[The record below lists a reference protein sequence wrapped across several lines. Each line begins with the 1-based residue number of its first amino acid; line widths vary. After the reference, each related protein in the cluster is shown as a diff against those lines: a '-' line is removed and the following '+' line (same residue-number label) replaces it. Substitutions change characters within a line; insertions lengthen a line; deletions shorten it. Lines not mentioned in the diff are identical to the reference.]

1 MIVGQ
6 VKEPVACSLD
16 SDQLEGYCC
25 ACGVDD
31 VSPVSTSSL
40 HGRVELSKKH
50 SYEVCLQSGKV
61 RVDSHASS
69 RHEMFLFAA
78 RLCHNHNPD
87 FFML

>member
-25 ACGVDD
+25 ACGVED

-50 SYEVCLQSGKV
+50 SYEVGLLCGNIT
-61 RVDSHASS
+61 VDSHASS
-69 RHEMFLFAA
+69 RHETFLF
-78 RLCHNHNPD
+78 CSKI
-87 FFML
+87 MS